1 MIDSHIHADTRPFED
16 FEAMAVS
23 GIREAVTCA
32 HDPLE
37 MLSSD
42 VVMAHFRRILKVDP
56 HRAALNGLKL
66 HTALGVHP
74 RAIPHDYMKVL
85 EELPELLSDPSV
97 VAVGEIGLDSGSET
111 EMNVFIE
118 QLRIADETDRRVI
131 VHTPRSGKEEITP
144 LIADLLSQHIDERRA
159 VIEHVNMDV
168 IPLLIE
174 SDFMLGLTVQ
184 PEKLTPQEAVQILK
198 EYGTDRFVLNSDMSS
213 SPSDPLSVPRTV
225 HRMRISGFGEGDIMR
240 VSEKNIRK
248 FLKIKN

>member
-1 MIDSHIHADTRPFED
+1 
-16 FEAMAVS
+16 
-23 GIREAVTCA
+23 
-32 HDPLE
+32 
-37 MLSSD
+37 
-42 VVMAHFRRILKVDP
+42 
-56 HRAALNGLKL
+56 
-66 HTALGVHP
+66 
-74 RAIPHDYMKVL
+74 
-85 EELPELLSDPSV
+85 
-97 VAVGEIGLDSGSET
+97 
-111 EMNVFIE
+111 
-118 QLRIADETDRRVI
+118 
-131 VHTPRSGKEEITP
+131 
-144 LIADLLSQHIDERRA
+144 
-159 VIEHVNMDV
+159 MDV